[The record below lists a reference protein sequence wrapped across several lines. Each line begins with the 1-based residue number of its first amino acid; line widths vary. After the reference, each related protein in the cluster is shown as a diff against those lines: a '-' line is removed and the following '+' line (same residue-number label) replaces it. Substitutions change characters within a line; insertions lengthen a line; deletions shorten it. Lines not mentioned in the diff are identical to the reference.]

1 MQWLVSGAEPES
13 LYAPILTEERLRAG
27 AVRGL
32 VKLLPWYKRTL
43 QMEPTLALHLTSV
56 LRSGFERSYLLR
68 QLESL
73 DIPADVAERFL
84 RSLEDD
90 GACRFAEPS
99 LYYNQVIHEAAY
111 EKGVVVQCQ
120 YMKNRLVVSETL
132 ARCLRLLDGFMPAEE
147 YRRLLSEHLGGE
159 EYARRACQ
167 SLAKQGLILGC
178 DDARPTTLD
187 YGPLRWNIEITDGE
201 RLIGA
206 EEWERRLRFVE
217 ESFRAFYFQSQN
229 IFPAPP
235 VQLWGDLRAV
245 TESGVDYFWQLYFKL
260 QKFGAT
266 VPVNLRLAVPPPEI
280 TLHEFGRQAPS
291 LFTWNLVADLRRGG
305 AQSAEEVCEEF
316 GARRPTGRGTLTL
329 LAEREVSARLAPV
342 CESVYVKLYFTERP
356 EPATDPGLPLKYR
369 RAVHRA
375 CKPHMRR
382 EGCGALLSPYVDA
395 SGGVYTCALEG
406 AASLGHIEDGAR
418 AVEQNRQE
426 LLKES
431 KGACSFGL
439 NPCSSK
445 AGGRGEELPQACRDD
460 AAAEWTLQAFNCP

>member
-1 MQWLVSGAEPES
+1 MLWLVSGAEPES

-27 AVRGL
+27 AVREL

-73 DIPADVAERFL
+73 DIPADAAERFL
-84 RSLEDD
+84 SALEDD
-90 GACRFAEPS
+90 GACRFAEPG
-99 LYYNQVIHEAAY
+99 LYYNQVIHAAAY
-111 EKGVVVQCQ
+111 EKGVVVQGQ

-132 ARCLRLLDGFMPAEE
+132 ARCLRLLDGFMPAAE
-147 YRRLLSEHLGGE
+147 YQRLLSVQLGGE

-167 SLAKQGLILGC
+167 SLARQGLILGC
-178 DDARPTTLD
+178 DSARPATLD
-187 YGPLRWNIEITDGE
+187 HGPLRWNIEITDGA
-201 RLIGA
+201 RLIDDG
-206 EEWERRLRFVE
+206 EWERRLRFVE
-217 ESFRAFYFQSQN
+217 DSFRAFYFQSRN
-229 IFPAPP
+229 LFPAPP

-245 TESGVDYFWQLYFKL
+245 TEAGVDYFWQLYFKL

-266 VPVNLRLAVPPPEI
+266 VPVNLRLTTPPPEI
-280 TLHEFGRQAPS
+280 DLQEFGRQAPS
-291 LFTWNLVADLRRGG
+291 LFTWNLVADVRGGG
-305 AQSAEEVCEEF
+305 AQSVKEVCEKF
-316 GARRPTGRGTLTL
+316 GARRPAGRGTLTL
-329 LAEREVSARLAPV
+329 LAGREVPVGLAHV
-342 CESVYVKLYFTERP
+342 CESAYVKLYFNERP
-356 EPATDPGLPLKYR
+356 EPATDPGLPLKFR

-395 SGGVYTCALEG
+395 SGAVYACALEG
-406 AASLGHIEDGAR
+406 AAGLGHIENGAR
-418 AVEQNRQE
+418 AVEQRRRE
-426 LLKES
+426 LLRES

-439 NPCSSK
+439 NPRASREC
-445 AGGRGEELPQACRDD
+445 GRGEGLPQACRED